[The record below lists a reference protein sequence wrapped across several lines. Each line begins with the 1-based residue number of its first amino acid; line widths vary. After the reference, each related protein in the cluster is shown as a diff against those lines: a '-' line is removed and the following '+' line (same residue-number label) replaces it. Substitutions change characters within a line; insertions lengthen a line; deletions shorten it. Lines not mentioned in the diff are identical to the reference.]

1 MVRALIGGTC
11 LVGTLTWVTS
21 ALAASNSPAQAG
33 YNGAANVSNQVA
45 GAVDAQSGALPFT
58 GQSLALIVGVAVL
71 LLVAGLVLRRASRRT
86 Q

>member
-1 MVRALIGGTC
+1 
-11 LVGTLTWVTS
+11 LVGTLTWVSS

-33 YNGAANVSNQVA
+33 YDGAANVSNQVA

-71 LLVAGLVLRRASRRT
+71 LLVAGIVLRRASRRT